1 MSICIAAF
9 LLGFGQAPLLSP
21 ASTSDRGSV
30 DSRKAQWGF
39 LPPRPNIAEVVVV
52 ELVAGRVSLLAKADD
67 FSVRGGKKSPPSPNG
82 PTDFSR
88 TGRKKKKGKM
98 GTQIDTQE
106 RA

>member
-1 MSICIAAF
+1 MHGVF
-9 LLGFGQAPLLSP
+9 P
-21 ASTSDRGSV
+21 
-30 DSRKAQWGF
+30 
-39 LPPRPNIAEVVVV
+39 PPRPNIAEVVVG
-52 ELVAGRVSLLAKADD
+52 VAGRVSLLAKADD